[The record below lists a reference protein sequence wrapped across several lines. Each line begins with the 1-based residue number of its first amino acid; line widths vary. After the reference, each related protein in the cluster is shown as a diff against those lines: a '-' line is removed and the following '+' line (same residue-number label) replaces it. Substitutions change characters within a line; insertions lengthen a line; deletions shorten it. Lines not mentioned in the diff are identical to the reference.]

1 LAAAGY
7 PGLHLAGGLAPLERY
22 SVMATVSFV
31 AMMLVPV
38 PLEGPQLD
46 PRLEPPVRVTV
57 RPITWVH
64 PLLGEFPVNVTSDA
78 GM

>member
-1 LAAAGY
+1 MQ
-7 PGLHLAGGLAPLERY
+7 LAGGLAPPKRY
-22 SVMATVSFV
+22 SVIATVSFV

-64 PLLGEFPVNVTSDA
+64 PFVVAEFPVNVTSDA